1 MSRISPVQLGASV
14 RKSTLNRPFI
24 FPIVSVT
31 TTLYISAIL
40 RFAANSDDWS
50 IQVGSGPTLT
60 RGQSLNRLDRLAG
73 RICQHKKLAG
83 VAAAGGSWRP
93 ITTGRHK
100 GRNQLAFDSSLL
112 SSLGNADKDMLNV
125 R

>member
-1 MSRISPVQLGASV
+1 MRRSQQA
-14 RKSTLNRPFI
+14 
-24 FPIVSVT
+24 VT
-31 TTLYISAIL
+31 TTLNGTAIP
-40 RFAANSDDWS
+40 RFAADYDRWS

-60 RGQSLNRLDRLAG
+60 RGQALNRLDRLAG

-100 GRNQLAFDSSLL
+100 GRNQLAFDTPLL